1 MIPSPD
7 ARVRGDKSGVLMRTV
22 QSLVPLI
29 LATTAWVVR
38 SFAFTGGL
46 AMVVGLSG
54 APVAQAATHTVAL
67 VSLADDA
74 RYQSRRLERRYPG
87 HPAGRLVQAAQLGA
101 SDAEVGLRAAG
112 HSIKVIAVT
121 AGSAADL
128 GKVFQQLKS
137 DRVAYWVLD
146 LPEAQLAQAV
156 QVAGTSALLFNAS
169 AAADALRGSQC
180 AAMLFHSY
188 PSQAMLGDA
197 LAQYLA
203 ARSWRNA
210 LVLQGPEAADQLQG
224 QAWQRAAKRYG
235 IKTVDTKAFKLS
247 GDPRERDLA
256 NTRLLTNDRSHDVV
270 AVMDA
275 DGEFARTLPY
285 ATQQPRPV
293 VGANGLVA
301 LAWHAQWERNGGPQ
315 VNRRFAR
322 QAQRPMVGQDW
333 AAWVAVKSIAALVSD
348 HSKAALPDQAR
359 LLRSGQVFVDG
370 AKGPRLSYRS
380 WDGQLRQPLFL
391 SHVDGVLGTA
401 PLDGVLHP
409 VEVMDTL
416 GVDEKE
422 STCKAKP

>member
-1 MIPSPD
+1 MTPSPEGLG
-7 ARVRGDKSGVLMRTV
+7 AACKGKAMVSFVHGFLQPSLAAKVL
-22 QSLVPLI
+22 
-29 LATTAWVVR
+29 TAL
-38 SFAFTGGL
+38 GLL
-46 AMVVGLSG
+46 AMGLTA
-54 APVAQAATHTVAL
+54 APVVQAATHTVAL
-67 VSLADDA
+67 VSLEDDT

-87 HPAGRLVQAAQLGA
+87 HPAGRLIQAAQLGA
-101 SDAEVGLRAAG
+101 SDAEVGLRATGQAL
-112 HSIKVIAVT
+112 KVVEAT

-128 GKVFQQLKS
+128 GKVLQQLKT

-146 LPEAQLAQAV
+146 LPEAQFAQAV
-156 QVAGTSALLFNAS
+156 QAAGGSALLFNAS
-169 AAADALRGSQC
+169 AGADALRGSQC

-188 PSQAMLGDA
+188 PSQAMFSDA

-210 LVLQGPEAADQLQG
+210 LVLQGPQAADQLQG
-224 QAWQRAAKRYG
+224 QAWQRATKRYG
-235 IKTVDTKAFKLS
+235 IKTVDTKPFKLS
-247 GDPRERDLA
+247 GDPRERDLS
-256 NTRLLTNDRSHDVV
+256 NTRLLTNDRNHDVV

-293 VGANGLVA
+293 VGANGLMA

-315 VNRRFAR
+315 VNRRFAWL
-322 QAQRPMVGQDW
+322 AQRPMVGQDW

-348 HSKAALPDQAR
+348 HSKAALPEQAR

-370 AKGPRLSYRS
+370 AKGPRLSYRA

-391 SHVDGVLGTA
+391 SHVDGVASTA

-409 VEVMDTL
+409 IEVMDTL

-422 STCKAKP
+422 SPCKAKP

>member
-1 MIPSPD
+1 MTPTPGVRSW
-7 ARVRGDKSGVLMRTV
+7 AKRVRALAW
-22 QSLVPLI
+22 PLKPNGLQR
-29 LATTAWVVR
+29 LAAM
-38 SFAFTGGL
+38 GLL
-46 AMVVGLSG
+46 AMGV
-54 APVAQAATHTVAL
+54 AQTPVAQATSHTVAL
-67 VSLADDA
+67 VSLADDT

-87 HPAGRLVQAAQLGA
+87 HPAGRLVQGVQLGA

-112 HSIKVIAVT
+112 QAIKVIEAT
-121 AGSAADL
+121 AGNAADL
-128 GKVFQQLKS
+128 GRVLQQLQN

-146 LPEAQLAQAV
+146 LPDAHVAQAV
-156 QVAGTSALLFNAS
+156 QAAGNRALLFNVS
-169 AAADALRGSQC
+169 AASDALRSHSC
-180 AAMLFHSY
+180 AAMLFHTY
-188 PSQAMLGDA
+188 PSLAMMGDA

-210 LVLQGPEAADQLQG
+210 LVLQGPSPADQHQG

-235 IKTVDTKAFKLS
+235 IKTVATRTFKLS

-256 NTRLLTNDRSHDVV
+256 NTRLLTNERSHDVV

-285 ATQQPRPV
+285 ATQQPRLV

-322 QAQRPMVGQDW
+322 LAQRPMVGQDW
-333 AAWVAVKSIAALVSD
+333 AAWVAVKSIAALLVD
-348 HSKAALPDQAR
+348 HNRAALPEQAR

-370 AKGPRLSYRS
+370 AKGPRLSYRA

-391 SHVDGVLGTA
+391 SHLDGVVGTA

-409 VEVMDTL
+409 VETMDTL
-416 GVDEKE
+416 GVDEQE
-422 STCKAKP
+422 SPCKAQP